1 MVIILQ
7 YLSVSTQPAVCPK
20 LSVKAPLYL
29 KVGTGKRRKSLS
41 MGKAVVEALRT
52 AHRKSEGSSPAVLT
66 GFIRPKVPYPPQV
79 HSFIHSF
86 IHSLA
91 PPLCMHLL
99 SSMLILNSF
108 AYSFTSTSIHLLIN
122 LFTGT
127 SNLATVQA

>member
-66 GFIRPKVPYPPQV
+66 GFIRPKVPYPPPK
-79 HSFIHSF
+79 FIHSY
-86 IHSLA
+86 IHSFTHWLLLCACISYLA
-91 PPLCMHLL
+91 CSFLTHLPTHLL
-99 SSMLILNSF
+99 QHLSICSSI
-108 AYSFTSTSIHLLIN
+108 YSQVLVI
-122 LFTGT
+122 
-127 SNLATVQA
+127 